1 MSINLE
7 FLEILAKI
15 FCGDE
20 KELFLYKSGPQL
32 VSFFNNNFNYQ
43 DEYSRGFN
51 TRWRYVC
58 DKLVELN
65 NSKKLD
71 SFINLILSK
80 NYILTDLKTSEVDA
94 FVHQEKVIVELNNI
108 CSVYS
113 LVLTRKDNRFHLV
126 EIDQDLV
133 EIGKGGFA
141 NIYLQKSTGL
151 VLKKLNDEAVKRQSL
166 RSRLKRE
173 FEITKYCSE
182 FGNVIE
188 VYDFNEGNC
197 SYTMERAEMT
207 LYEFITSSE
216 LTNDSKLNIIRQI
229 LHTMSLVHDNG
240 YLHRDLSPTNIFKV
254 KGIIKIADFGLG
266 KNLNTLTSHQTMDT
280 ASFGQL
286 FYCAPEQLTL
296 LKAGDKRSDVF
307 SLGRIINFILT
318 GTPTDYNHYLR
329 SVCEKATILSPE
341 FRYQNASELLE
352 ALNQWLKIR
361 NNQKYEEN
369 MWFKISNRIFDSEV
383 EAYIYELQGDAIC
396 KNCISNGS
404 VFVDSL
410 IQFMKIDDS
419 HANHIIQLI
428 YSNYESHLRRF
439 EDGDSFAVLS
449 YRVLKGDFSYIVNET
464 AAKILHYIAYIG
476 GRFHAQDKI
485 EELKSIGIEPM
496 IESILEGR

>member
-7 FLEILAKI
+7 FLEILSKI

-32 VSFFNNNFNYQ
+32 VSFFNNYFNYH

-80 NYILTDLKTSEVDA
+80 NYILTELKTSEVDA
-94 FVHQEKVIVELNNI
+94 FVHQEKVRVELNRI

-113 LVLTRKDNRFHLV
+113 LVLTRKGNRFHLV

-151 VLKKLNDEAVKRQSL
+151 VLKKLNDESVKRQSL

-173 FEITKYCSE
+173 FEITKSCSA

-216 LTNDSKLNIIRQI
+216 LTNDSKLNIIRQV
-229 LHTMSLVHDNG
+229 LHTMSLVHENG

-280 ASFGQL
+280 VIWSTF
-286 FYCAPEQLTL
+286 L
-296 LKAGDKRSDVF
+296 LCS
-307 SLGRIINFILT
+307 
-318 GTPTDYNHYLR
+318 
-329 SVCEKATILSPE
+329 
-341 FRYQNASELLE
+341 
-352 ALNQWLKIR
+352 
-361 NNQKYEEN
+361 
-369 MWFKISNRIFDSEV
+369 
-383 EAYIYELQGDAIC
+383 
-396 KNCISNGS
+396 
-404 VFVDSL
+404 
-410 IQFMKIDDS
+410 
-419 HANHIIQLI
+419 
-428 YSNYESHLRRF
+428 
-439 EDGDSFAVLS
+439 
-449 YRVLKGDFSYIVNET
+449 
-464 AAKILHYIAYIG
+464 
-476 GRFHAQDKI
+476 
-485 EELKSIGIEPM
+485 
-496 IESILEGR
+496 

>member
-65 NSKKLD
+65 NSKTLD

-80 NYILTDLKTSEVDA
+80 NYILTELKTSEVDA

-126 EIDQDLV
+126 ESDQDLV

-166 RSRLKRE
+166 RSRRLKRE
-173 FEITKYCSE
+173 FEITKSCSE

-286 FYCAPEQLTL
+286 FIVL
-296 LKAGDKRSDVF
+296 L
-307 SLGRIINFILT
+307 
-318 GTPTDYNHYLR
+318 
-329 SVCEKATILSPE
+329 
-341 FRYQNASELLE
+341 
-352 ALNQWLKIR
+352 
-361 NNQKYEEN
+361 
-369 MWFKISNRIFDSEV
+369 SN
-383 EAYIYELQGDAIC
+383 
-396 KNCISNGS
+396 
-404 VFVDSL
+404 
-410 IQFMKIDDS
+410 
-419 HANHIIQLI
+419 
-428 YSNYESHLRRF
+428 
-439 EDGDSFAVLS
+439 
-449 YRVLKGDFSYIVNET
+449 
-464 AAKILHYIAYIG
+464 LHY
-476 GRFHAQDKI
+476 
-485 EELKSIGIEPM
+485 
-496 IESILEGR
+496 

>member
-1 MSINLE
+1 
-7 FLEILAKI
+7 
-15 FCGDE
+15 
-20 KELFLYKSGPQL
+20 Y
-32 VSFFNNNFNYQ
+32 FNYH

-80 NYILTDLKTSEVDA
+80 NYILTELKTSEVDA
-94 FVHQEKVIVELNNI
+94 LVHQEKVRVELNKI

-126 EIDQDLV
+126 KIDQDLV

-151 VLKKLNDEAVKRQSL
+151 VLKKLNDESVKRQSL

-173 FEITKYCSE
+173 FEITKSCSE

-207 LYEFITSSE
+207 LYEFIISSE
-216 LTNDSKLNIIRQI
+216 LTNDSKLNIIRQV
-229 LHTMSLVHDNG
+229 LHTMSLVHENG

-254 KGIIKIADFGLG
+254 KGVIKIADFGLG

-296 LKAGDKRSDVF
+296 LKDADKRSDVY
-307 SLGRIINFILT
+307 SLGRIINFIMT
-318 GTPTDYNHYLR
+318 ETPTDYNHYLR
-329 SVCEKATILSPE
+329 SVCEKATSLSPE
-341 FRYQNASELLE
+341 FRYQNASEML
-352 ALNQWLKIR
+352 
-361 NNQKYEEN
+361 
-369 MWFKISNRIFDSEV
+369 
-383 EAYIYELQGDAIC
+383 
-396 KNCISNGS
+396 
-404 VFVDSL
+404 
-410 IQFMKIDDS
+410 
-419 HANHIIQLI
+419 
-428 YSNYESHLRRF
+428 
-439 EDGDSFAVLS
+439 
-449 YRVLKGDFSYIVNET
+449 
-464 AAKILHYIAYIG
+464 
-476 GRFHAQDKI
+476 
-485 EELKSIGIEPM
+485 
-496 IESILEGR
+496 

>member
-7 FLEILAKI
+7 FLEILSKI

-32 VSFFNNNFNYQ
+32 VSFFNNYFNYH

-80 NYILTDLKTSEVDA
+80 NYILTELKTSEVDA
-94 FVHQEKVIVELNNI
+94 LVHQEKVRVELNKI

-126 EIDQDLV
+126 KIDQDLV

-151 VLKKLNDEAVKRQSL
+151 VLKKLNDESVKRQSL

-173 FEITKYCSE
+173 FEITKSCSE

-207 LYEFITSSE
+207 LYEFIISSE
-216 LTNDSKLNIIRQI
+216 LTNDSKLNIIRQV
-229 LHTMSLVHDNG
+229 LHTMSLVHENG

-254 KGIIKIADFGLG
+254 KGVIKIADFGLG

-296 LKAGDKRSDVF
+296 LKDADKRSDVY
-307 SLGRIINFILT
+307 SLGRIINFIMT
-318 GTPTDYNHYLR
+318 ETPTDYNHYLR
-329 SVCEKATILSPE
+329 SVCEKATSLSPE
-341 FRYQNASELLE
+341 FRYQNASEMLE
-352 ALNQWLKIR
+352 ALNQWIIIR

-369 MWFKISNRIFDSEV
+369 MWLKISNSIFDSEV

-396 KNCISNGS
+396 KNCISKGS

-410 IQFMKIDDS
+410 IQFMKIDDP

-464 AAKILHYIAYIG
+464 AAKILYYVAYIG

-496 IESILEGR
+496 IESILEGK

>member
-1 MSINLE
+1 
-7 FLEILAKI
+7 
-15 FCGDE
+15 
-20 KELFLYKSGPQL
+20 
-32 VSFFNNNFNYQ
+32 FNNNFNYQ

-80 NYILTDLKTSEVDA
+80 NYILTELKTSEVDA
-94 FVHQEKVIVELNNI
+94 FVHQEKVIVELNII

-126 EIDQDLV
+126 EINQDLV

-151 VLKKLNDEAVKRQSL
+151 VLKKLNDESVKRQSL

-173 FEITKYCSE
+173 FEITKSCSE

-207 LYEFITSSE
+207 LYEFIISSE
-216 LTNDSKLNIIRQI
+216 LTNDSKLNIIRQV
-229 LHTMSLVHDNG
+229 LHTMSLVHENG

-254 KGIIKIADFGLG
+254 KGVIKIADFGLG

-296 LKAGDKRSDVF
+296 LKDADKRSDVY
-307 SLGRIINFILT
+307 SLGRIINFIMT
-318 GTPTDYNHYLR
+318 ETPTDYNHYLR
-329 SVCEKATILSPE
+329 SVCEKATSLSPE
-341 FRYQNASELLE
+341 FRYQNASDMLE
-352 ALNQWLKIR
+352 ALNQWIIIR
-361 NNQKYEEN
+361 N
-369 MWFKISNRIFDSEV
+369 
-383 EAYIYELQGDAIC
+383 
-396 KNCISNGS
+396 
-404 VFVDSL
+404 
-410 IQFMKIDDS
+410 
-419 HANHIIQLI
+419 
-428 YSNYESHLRRF
+428 
-439 EDGDSFAVLS
+439 
-449 YRVLKGDFSYIVNET
+449 
-464 AAKILHYIAYIG
+464 
-476 GRFHAQDKI
+476 
-485 EELKSIGIEPM
+485 
-496 IESILEGR
+496 